1 MSPIIYS
8 LCVCVCACL
17 CVSVEP
23 RLYIALASGCGPGKT
38 KHWRRSSA
46 GLTSCGPKQPQQPVI
61 TVCVCLCERRVCVFG
76 WRVHL
81 CRQVGIEH
89 AESPRWDVKFWGLC
103 LYERPC
109 LPTYSVHTQ
118 THIWVALMLFMCMC
132 VCVEPEPV
140 NYMGL
145 AVGWKPGEVWFV
157 VCHHG
162 CLGMAKAPG
171 EIRANSTIF
180 SLFGRVALI
189 LSFIAGLAWAA
200 KHRRR
205 ERSRVACG
213 WKKSLTGCLL
223 NPRIKQKR
231 TEQQNEQLFFFS
243 ELKIHWIKLIVAWSR
258 FIL

>member
-1 MSPIIYS
+1 M
-8 LCVCVCACL
+8 
-17 CVSVEP
+17 CVSVES

-81 CRQVGIEH
+81 CRQVGNEH
-89 AESPRWDVKFWGLC
+89 AESLRWDVKFEA
-103 LYERPC
+103 YV
-109 LPTYSVHTQ
+109 YMSVHACLRFC
-118 THIWVALMLFMCMC
+118 THTNTYLSC
-132 VCVEPEPV
+132 VNVIHVYVCVSVEPEPV

-145 AVGWKPGEVWFV
+145 AVGWKPREVWFV

-162 CLGMAKAPG
+162 CLGTAKAPG

-189 LSFIAGLAWAA
+189 LSFIAGLARTA

-205 ERSRVACG
+205 ERSRVA
-213 WKKSLTGCLL
+213 
-223 NPRIKQKR
+223 
-231 TEQQNEQLFFFS
+231 
-243 ELKIHWIKLIVAWSR
+243 VAENR
-258 FIL
+258 V